1 MFSVEAKSI
10 VEQQQEKVKDE
21 QQQDFLK
28 QSLMS
33 ASFTPVQL
41 QALKQLFATSPA
53 ARQIVLSSFAADSG
67 ATLGRSDS
75 FDSLPS
81 AFATPT
87 HQNRR
92 SDSNSSDNESAASS
106 ASQRIHHKDAQQK
119 LAGYLVKNYFSAKP
133 VWDYLY
139 AKNNR
144 INSKRLTKVLGQLED
159 KLTPAQKK
167 TLNNNRKAVTQ
178 KIKKKI
184 NAARNYR
191 RKLFNRKGKTIK
203 SPYAHTIDLTISDDE
218 SDSCDKADKPTKV
231 EKNNEVDKVD
241 KATADDKKAD
251 KATADD
257 KKADKATADDK
268 KADKATTDDSETEEE
283 PAQDKSVNQRKKLAK
298 KFAERMKSLRSSR
311 KKIPAKSGSSS
322 KRKRTSRRTTTEKTK
337 ESSTTINQESA
348 SSSKRKRTSRRT
360 TTEKTKESS
369 TTINQESASKSS
381 WKQREMETCPT
392 FKKGSRVMGMWTGP
406 ECTGDWY
413 EGVVK
418 SINKRKKTA
427 HVVYDDGDSDKV
439 LEWTNMRVI
448 DP

>member
-159 KLTPAQKK
+159 KLTSAQKK

-231 EKNNEVDKVD
+231 ETNNED
-241 KATADDKKAD
+241 KATADDNKAD
-251 KATADD
+251 EATADD
-257 KKADKATADDK
+257 T
-268 KADKATTDDSETEEE
+268 ETEEE
-283 PAQDKSVNQRKKLAK
+283 PAPDKSVNQRKKLAK

-311 KKIPAKSGSSS
+311 KKIPAKSG
-322 KRKRTSRRTTTEKTK
+322 
-337 ESSTTINQESA
+337 

>member
-203 SPYAHTIDLTISDDE
+203 SPYAHMIDLTILDDE

-251 KATADD
+251 KAT
-257 KKADKATADDK
+257 
-268 KADKATTDDSETEEE
+268 TDDSETEEE
-283 PAQDKSVNQRKKLAK
+283 PAPDKSVNQRKKLAK

-337 ESSTTINQESA
+337 ESSTTINQESP
-348 SSSKRKRTSRRT
+348 
-360 TTEKTKESS
+360 
-369 TTINQESASKSS
+369 SKSS